1 MPSVR
6 RSDFPPSELHLR
18 AFAEYNFIVAVAFAI
33 ILRVRILLVAPLK
46 PEAPLIWLLTGM
58 LQGLAVT
65 AAIFVVIVV
74 IFRGRWA
81 GLGRGIFITLNI
93 VRTAIFLAL
102 SEAILYFGHAV
113 HADNFGLGMH
123 PRLLLGSLEGGAAE
137 RMVVILLCYVMAVL
151 LANWRANDA
160 KWTWVTIPRLVI
172 IIAAGSIATL
182 VMPYVHLSETSRSP
196 VVQLINL
203 MMENRR
209 AEQLHGRIQVP
220 RPTMPITAARALM
233 PPLHNRFIDDRYPLA
248 YVPPMR
254 SASAPRLPRGVTP
267 NIVLILVE
275 SLRAHEV
282 GAYGGRIPGMTPN
295 FDALATKGFLIDNA
309 YSAGGYTPEGELGAW
324 YGLLGSPYEI
334 VIRNRP
340 DATISGLPDMLEPLG
355 YTMLWAHPGDQ
366 TFYLSSRFYEHRGF
380 RVTDGTSFNPDE
392 PRTNWGFSDRALAR
406 HTISL
411 LDRAQQ
417 PFAAMELTIS
427 NHHPYQ
433 LPSDARPFQLRIPL
447 PPDELSQ
454 LNANKWYGQ
463 RLVPMLRTIH
473 YSDEALGDFFR
484 MAQRTAWFK
493 HTVFVIVGDHGSPVP
508 PIDLISSDHELLEL
522 RHQVAMLIYS
532 PMLKGGYRI
541 AGPASH
547 ADIEPTIAGLL
558 GIRGPRSG
566 VGVDLLDPVD
576 RDEDRPVFS
585 WTPESHT
592 VNIHTRAWAY
602 HAVVEVMGKNPV
614 QFSREILI
622 DRRADPGGM
631 NNLVGDQPEARE
643 HFHHLASVYFE
654 TYPYL
659 IATGRSGLPP
669 AGTAKPNLV
678 AQAPSTDTRGTTPAV
693 K

>member
-1 MPSVR
+1 VPSVR
-6 RSDFPPSELHLR
+6 RSDFPPAELHLR
-18 AFAEYNFIVAVAFAI
+18 AFAANNFIVAIAFAI

-58 LQGLAVT
+58 LQGLAIT
-65 AAIFVVIVV
+65 AAIFIVIML

-81 GLGRGIFITLNI
+81 GLGRGVFITLNT
-93 VRTAIFLAL
+93 VRTAIFLAF
-102 SEAILYFGHAV
+102 SEAILYFGHAP
-113 HADNFGLGMH
+113 HAENFSLGMH
-123 PRLLLGSLEGGAAE
+123 PRLLVGSLEGGAGQ
-137 RMVVILLCYVMAVL
+137 RMVVILGCYVMAVL
-151 LANWRANDA
+151 LANWRANHA
-160 KWTWVTIPRLVI
+160 TATWVTIPRLLI
-172 IIAAGSIATL
+172 IVVAGTIATL

-209 AEQLHGRIQVP
+209 AEQLQGRIQIP
-220 RPTMPITAARALM
+220 RPTLPITAARELM
-233 PPLHNRFIDDRYPLA
+233 PALHNRFIDDRYPLA

-254 SASAPRLPRGVTP
+254 SGSAPRLPRGVTP
-267 NIVLILVE
+267 DVVVILME
-275 SLRAHEV
+275 SFRAHEV
-282 GAYGGRIPGMTPN
+282 GAYGTPIPGMTPN
-295 FDALATKGFLIDNA
+295 FDALATKGFLIEDA

-324 YGLLGSPYEI
+324 YGLLASPYEI

-340 DATISGLPDMLEPLG
+340 EAAITGLPDMLEPLG
-355 YTMLWAHPGDQ
+355 YKMFWAHPGDQ

-380 RVTDGTSFNPDE
+380 RVTDGTSFNADE

-406 HTISL
+406 HMIAL
-411 LDRAQQ
+411 LDHAQE

-433 LPSDARPFQLRIPL
+433 LPSDATPFQLRLPL
-447 PPDELSQ
+447 SAEELGQ
-454 LNANKWYGQ
+454 LNSNKWFGQ

-484 MAQRTAWFK
+484 MAQRTAWFN
-493 HTVFVIVGDHGSPVP
+493 HTIFVIVGDHGNPVP

-522 RHQVAMLIYS
+522 RHKVAMLIYS

-541 AGPASH
+541 PGPASH

-592 VNIHTRAWAY
+592 INIHTRAWAY
-602 HAVVEVMGKNPV
+602 HAVVEVLGKNPV

-622 DRRADPGGM
+622 DRHSDPAGM
-631 NNLVGDQPEARE
+631 TNVMADQPTVRE
-643 HFHHLASVYFE
+643 HFKRLASIYFE
-654 TYPYL
+654 IYPYL

-669 AGTAKPNLV
+669 AGITKPNLV
-678 AQAPSTDTRGTTPAV
+678 AQTPSMDTRGTTPAV